1 VTDRLLA
8 WAAAAL
14 FAALRLL
21 GPRAASGIGGRVTRL
36 LGPLTPWQRRVDAN
50 LRLAFPERDDA
61 WRRARTREAWE
72 NLGRTACEYVHLP
85 AIARGIESSAEA
97 DAAIERFRAE
107 TRPVLA
113 FAAHLGNWELPAVVC
128 RQHGTNAAIL
138 YRTPNN
144 QRIAAMVRAM
154 REPIMGRLVEA
165 RMTAPMHLAEALE
178 EGLSVAMLLD
188 QHFSRGPVVPFFG
201 YGVQANPLMAR
212 LARRYEAP
220 VYGIRVTRIEGTRF
234 RFGLEGPL
242 ELPRDATGRV
252 DVLGATAAMNAVIE
266 RWVRET
272 PGQWLW
278 MHRRWRDPLQAM
290 PAPPAPAVPA

>member
-1 VTDRLLA
+1 MTDRLLA
-8 WAAAAL
+8 WLAAAL
-14 FAALRLL
+14 FAALRML
-21 GPRAASGIGGRVTRL
+21 GPRVASAVGGRVTRL
-36 LGPLTPWQRRVDAN
+36 LGPLTPWHGRVKAN
-50 LRLAFPERDDA
+50 LRLAFPEQDDA
-61 WRRARTREAWE
+61 WRRERGREAWD

-85 AIARGIESSAEA
+85 QIAREIESSPDA
-97 DAAIERFRAE
+97 DAAVARFRSE

-128 RQHGTNAAIL
+128 RLNGANAAIL

-144 QRIAAMVRAM
+144 QHIAEMVRAM

-165 RMTAPMHLAEALE
+165 RMTAPMRLAEALE

-201 YGVQANPLMAR
+201 HGVQANPLMAR
-212 LARRYEAP
+212 LARRYDAP

-242 ELPRDATGRV
+242 ELPRDTAGRV

-290 PAPPAPAVPA
+290 PTRQVPAVPA